1 MKALILFIGWCILF
15 VLCWPVAL
23 IALILAPIVWVL
35 SIPLRLI
42 GISVNAVLALLR
54 MLLLLPARVLGYRPN
69 S

>member
-15 VLCWPVAL
+15 ILCWPVAV

-35 SIPLRLI
+35 SIPLRLV

-54 MLLLLPARVLGYRPN
+54 MLLLLPAQLLGYRSNP
-69 S
+69 